1 MQVITFKKYLK
12 LNETLIKKNKKFK
25 TKVSKILS
33 TWLMNFMHKFN
44 KVYMVLCLKIN
55 KLSQNINKIHI
66 TKKIKT
72 KNK

>member
-33 TWLMNFMHKFN
+33 T
-44 KVYMVLCLKIN
+44 
-55 KLSQNINKIHI
+55 
-66 TKKIKT
+66 
-72 KNK
+72 